1 MLNDGEIWLSRVKI
15 ARPIQIHVPI
25 QVISIQPP
33 YPKWYDSNAQCD
45 YHAGRVRHLTENCL
59 ALKRKVQSLINAEW
73 LSFKKADEKPNVN
86 QNPLPNHENP
96 KVNVVDDL
104 VEKCKNEVHEIMM
117 PTEAL
122 FEGPSVDN
130 ITTISG
136 KGRCYK
142 PNNLTVLSDGLILGQ
157 GRKNEKRNVKEH
169 CKEQDVEMPI
179 ITKDVE
185 YKKLVTDEEAYEL
198 LKIVKQKPPRKVLLD
213 ILNKAHVGHDISM
226 EKFSEI
232 IGSITSSNSM
242 VFTDDE
248 IPPEGLGHTKAL
260 HIQVKCKDYVITR
273 VLVDNEST
281 LNIMPK
287 STLSNLPVDM
297 SHKIKYYG
305 CESF

>member
-122 FEGPSVDN
+122 FE
-130 ITTISG
+130 
-136 KGRCYK
+136 
-142 PNNLTVLSDGLILGQ
+142 
-157 GRKNEKRNVKEH
+157 E
-169 CKEQDVEMPI
+169 
-179 ITKDVE
+179 
-185 YKKLVTDEEAYEL
+185 
-198 LKIVKQKPPRKVLLD
+198 PPRKVLLD